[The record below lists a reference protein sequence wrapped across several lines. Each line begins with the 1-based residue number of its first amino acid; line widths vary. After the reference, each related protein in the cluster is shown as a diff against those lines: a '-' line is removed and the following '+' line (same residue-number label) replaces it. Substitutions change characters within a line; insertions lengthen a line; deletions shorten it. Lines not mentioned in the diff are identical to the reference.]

1 MPFDADVTDYIDW
14 NKPNELLVGVRHN
27 TLFQKFHPEYKKMKT
42 TYALGSNT
50 DKIVGIWQDVFLWA
64 VPEVRVTEAFIKPW
78 VDRDEFEIDVNIINQ
93 SRQLKTILLGG
104 DAREWIN
111 NAGKTILDAPEIKW
125 TLGHTALTIDPV
137 SVTLKPGETQKVT
150 LQTKVGNRLKLW
162 LLL

>member
-1 MPFDADVTDYIDW
+1 MVVRAKRGAVAAGIRCVVKVNGKEVCRNFDQYLPFDADVTDYIDW

-64 VPEVRVTEAFIKPW
+64 VPEVRVMEAFIKPW
-78 VDRDEFEIDVNIINQ
+78 VDRDELEIDVNIINQ

-111 NAGKTILDAPEIKW
+111 NAGKTILDAPEIK
-125 TLGHTALTIDPV
+125 
-137 SVTLKPGETQKVT
+137 
-150 LQTKVGNRLKLW
+150 
-162 LLL
+162 